1 MFFVSQEKYFFCDG
15 DIKYQISDFKKLS
28 TNNSQSGAV
37 RELEILSFS
46 LVGE

>member
-1 MFFVSQEKYFFCDG
+1 M
-15 DIKYQISDFKKLS
+15 KYQISVFKKLF

-37 RELEILSFS
+37 RALEILSFS